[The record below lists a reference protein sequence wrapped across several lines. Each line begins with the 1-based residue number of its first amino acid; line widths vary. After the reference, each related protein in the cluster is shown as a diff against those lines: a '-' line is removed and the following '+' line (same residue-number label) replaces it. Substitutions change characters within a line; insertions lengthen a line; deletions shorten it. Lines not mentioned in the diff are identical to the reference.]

1 MLFDSF
7 EAYDV
12 QETRRVS
19 RAEGRA
25 EGELRNKVQLV
36 CKKLEKGMAVSE
48 IADILEEEE
57 TFIQRICDTAEAFA
71 PEYDVDKIV
80 EKLMKK

>member
-12 QETRRVS
+12 QETRRIS
-19 RAEGRA
+19 RA
-25 EGELRNKVQLV
+25 EGELRTKVQLV
-36 CKKLEKGMAVSE
+36 CKKIKKGMSVPE

-57 TFIQRICDTAEAFA
+57 AFIKRICDTAEAFA
-71 PEYDVDKIV
+71 PEYNVDKIV
-80 EKLMKK
+80 AELMAH